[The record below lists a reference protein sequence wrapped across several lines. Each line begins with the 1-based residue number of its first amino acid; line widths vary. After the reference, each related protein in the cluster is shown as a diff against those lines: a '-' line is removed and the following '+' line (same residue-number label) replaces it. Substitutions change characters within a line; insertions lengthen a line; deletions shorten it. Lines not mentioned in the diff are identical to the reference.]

1 MWSTIT
7 KHAATA
13 FGATAATLAVGQAI
27 KVGRRATAGRD
38 ANYMVRAAAEQMR
51 EDADAILNNLP
62 RDRRLMPWAENYVA
76 SGADRLHS
84 VAQALRFSPSRGL
97 VPEGNSARFGVRN
110 ALVQSPAGLPTG
122 RRAPTTS
129 QRRSMGSS
137 KMALPWSKAS
147 ARYRRAHPELSGVGG
162 YPMDTIKRARAARG
176 YAVQQLNAGN
186 LTQADVKTIF
196 ARTARKWGLDPL
208 DGLSC
213 TKRSGKRRCR
223 SIT

>member
-1 MWSTIT
+1 MWDTIT
-7 KHAATA
+7 RHAATA
-13 FGATAATLAVGQAI
+13 FGATAATLAVGQAV
-27 KVGRRATAGRD
+27 KAGRRATATRD

-62 RDRRLMPWAENYVA
+62 RDRRLMPWAESYVA

-97 VPEGNSARFGVRN
+97 VPEGQSARFGVRN
-110 ALVQSPAGLPTG
+110 ALNGPQGAPTG
-122 RRAPTTS
+122 RRAPTVA
-129 QRRSMGSS
+129 QRRKMGSS
-137 KMALPWSKAS
+137 AMALPWTKAS
-147 ARYRRAHPELSGVGG
+147 VRYRKAHPELASVGG
-162 YPMDTIKRARAARG
+162 YPMDTVKRARSARS

-186 LTQADVKTIF
+186 LTQGDVNTIF

-223 SIT
+223 NIT